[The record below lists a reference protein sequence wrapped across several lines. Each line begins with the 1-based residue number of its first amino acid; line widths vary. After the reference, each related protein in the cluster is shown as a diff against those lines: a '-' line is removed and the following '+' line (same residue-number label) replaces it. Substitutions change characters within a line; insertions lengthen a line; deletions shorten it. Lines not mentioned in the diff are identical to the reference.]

1 MGIGRASLPRDPPGQ
16 TNKGLGMYAV
26 VKTGGRQYR
35 VEPGETIDVE
45 RLPGAVGDTVDL
57 SDILMVGN
65 GNDVTIGT
73 PTLTEVHVKAEI
85 IAHKRG
91 DKIIVFKS
99 KRRKNSRRKNGHRQ
113 SLTSLKITDIQA

>member
-1 MGIGRASLPRDPPGQ
+1 
-16 TNKGLGMYAV
+16 MYAV

-45 RLPGAVGDTVDL
+45 RLPGEVGDTVEL
-57 SDILMVGN
+57 SPVLMVGD
-65 GNDVTIGT
+65 GA
-73 PTLTEVHVKAEI
+73 EVNVGSPALAEASVKAEI
-85 IAHKRG
+85 VGHKRG

-99 KRRKNSRRKNGHRQ
+99 KRRKNYRRKQGHRQ

>member
-1 MGIGRASLPRDPPGQ
+1 
-16 TNKGLGMYAV
+16 MYAV

-45 RLPGAVGDTVDL
+45 RLPGEVGDTVDL

-73 PTLTEVHVKAEI
+73 PTLTEAHVKAEI

-99 KRRKNSRRKNGHRQ
+99 KRRKNYRRKNGHRQ
-113 SLTSLKITDIQA
+113 SLTSLKIIDIQA